1 MRIGLIFGGRSVEH
15 EVSITSARTVARG
28 LVAAGHTVVPLP
40 IGADG
45 VWADPAL
52 GTAALEGA
60 VDRLPAGGGAI
71 PPSLAP
77 LLEARIDAAFPIVH
91 GTWGEDG
98 TLQGFSRSWTSP
110 TSAPGW
116 RRAPWP

>member
-15 EVSITSARTVARG
+15 EVSVTSARTVARG

-52 GTAALEGA
+52 GTAGVTTTSCGSMRSS
-60 VDRLPAGGGAI
+60 VDR
-71 PPSLAP
+71 
-77 LLEARIDAAFPIVH
+77 
-91 GTWGEDG
+91 
-98 TLQGFSRSWTSP
+98 SRWSRLISV
-110 TSAPGW
+110 
-116 RRAPWP
+116 RRASPY